1 MFMKILRYALMAVLI
16 TAFLPSLHAQSGA
29 EKVKVKVR
37 ISSDDDA
44 KAKLRPVG
52 MLRSGPNQIM
62 MMRSGEFDVR
72 AFGTLKTTLDL
83 YDRTKLTYI
92 RSQEPGSKSTNGDEV
107 KVDALVYFAGKPM
120 LIGHSTTDNGV
131 TVHYQAQD
139 PALTKLSRNYE
150 PLLTWATKAKDK
162 KPMVVAAGSALRQ
175 PYFVTISQDSSHML
189 VASPEIRSKETG
201 EAIYLLAVVGKDLSV
216 KWQHTAQVNVKAK
229 KSSIEDLEVDNQGNA
244 YFVVKNELEREET
257 KGSKNKHELKLFVAT
272 SEGVQ
277 ETPVKLNGGNFPTS
291 ATLQHTDDDRVVCA
305 GVYGTETEKKNKKL
319 GNFVVVF
326 KAGSTEQA
334 NTVLIPF
341 TGTGLEGEADDGE
354 DTKAEAKDKDR
365 MDYNTDVIAVIAR
378 SDGSF
383 FLVNEVFYISI
394 VTDSQG
400 RQTTRYVHGP
410 VQVRCLEKDGKE
422 RWSTIFRRWV
432 SSGSYIV
439 GRVFCAEFE
448 DQLFLFMLDSEEMA
462 ERRKAGDKISS
473 KHIKNPYSAYV
484 AFDDKGGFKI
494 KPVLRSDKNEDYI
507 SGWELVRTGPNE
519 YFALGTEKIFGGR
532 FLPVKI
538 EFSKET
544 K

>member
-1 MFMKILRYALMAVLI
+1 MKSLRNVFLALAIGVV
-16 TAFLPSLHAQSGA
+16 PVVHAQSGA
-29 EKVKVKVR
+29 DKVKVKVR
-37 ISSDDDA
+37 ISGDDDA

-52 MLRSGPNQIM
+52 MVRSGPNHIM

-83 YDRTKLTYI
+83 YDRNKLTYV
-92 RSQEPGSKSTNGDEV
+92 RSQEPNTKSSNGEEV
-107 KVDALVYFAGKPM
+107 KVDALVYFAGMPM
-120 LIGHSTTDNGV
+120 LIGHSISDNGV
-131 TVHYQAQD
+131 TVHYQPQD
-139 PALTKLSRNYE
+139 PALTKLSRSYD
-150 PLLTWATKAKDK
+150 PVLTWAAKAKDK
-162 KPMVVAAGSALRQ
+162 KPLIVAAGSAMRE
-175 PYFVTISQDSSHML
+175 PYFVTISRDSSFML

-201 EAIYLLAVVGKDLSV
+201 EAIYLLAVIGKDMSV
-216 KWQHTAQVNVKAK
+216 KWQQVANVNAKAK
-229 KSSIEDLEVDNQGNA
+229 KSSIEDLEVDDHGNA

-257 KGSKNKHELKLFVAT
+257 KGSKNKSELKLFVT
-272 SEGVQ
+272 TGEGVQ
-277 ETPVKLNGGNFPTS
+277 ESPVKLPGLNFPTS
-291 ATLQHTDDDRVVCA
+291 AMLQHTNDDRVVCA
-305 GVYGTETEKKNKKL
+305 GVYGAESEKKQKKL

-326 KAGSTEQA
+326 KAGSTEQT
-334 NTVLIPF
+334 NTVVIPF

-354 DTKAEAKDKDR
+354 DTKAEAKDKGR
-365 MDYNTDVIAVIAR
+365 MDYNTDVLALIPR

-383 FLVNEVFYISI
+383 FLVNEVFYVAV

-410 VQVRCLEKDGKE
+410 VQVRCLEKDGRE
-422 RWSTIFRRWV
+422 RWSTVFRRWV
-432 SSGSYIV
+432 ASGSMII
-439 GRVFCAEFE
+439 GRVFCAEYA
-448 DQLFLFMLDSEEMA
+448 DQLYLFMLDSEEMA

-507 SGWELVRTGPNE
+507 SGWELVRTGASE

-538 EFSKET
+538 EFSKEAG

>member
-1 MFMKILRYALMAVLI
+1 MRLLRPAVLALLA
-16 TAFLPSLHAQSGA
+16 TATIPHMHAQAGA
-29 EKVKVKVR
+29 DKVKVKVR

-52 MLRSGPNQIM
+52 MVRSTPNHIM

-83 YDRTKLTYI
+83 YDRNKLTYV
-92 RSQEPGSKSTNGDEV
+92 RSQEPGTMSSTGEEV
-107 KVDALVYFAGKPM
+107 KVDDLVYFGGRTM
-120 LIGHSTTDNGV
+120 LIGHSITDRGV
-131 TVHYQAQD
+131 TAHYQVQD
-139 PALTKLSRNYE
+139 PALTKLTRRYE
-150 PLLTWATKAKDK
+150 PLVTWNATVKERR
-162 KPMVVAAGSALRQ
+162 PGMVTAGSALRT
-175 PYFVTISQDSSHML
+175 PFFTRISRDSSHMIIS
-189 VASPEIRSKETG
+189 SPEIRDSGTKE
-201 EAIYLLAVVGKDLSV
+201 AYYLVASISADMTVN
-216 KWQHTAQVNVKAK
+216 WQRVVNVDVRAS
-229 KSSIEDLEVDNQGNA
+229 KSTIEDLAVDNNGNA
-244 YFVVKNELEREET
+244 YFVVKNDLEREET
-257 KGSKNKHELKLFVAT
+257 KGRKARHAIKLFVVTADGDQEAT
-272 SEGVQ
+272 VDLPGD
-277 ETPVKLNGGNFPTS
+277 NFATS
-291 ATLQHTDDDRVVCA
+291 ATLSHTDEDAVVCA
-305 GVYGTETEKKNKKL
+305 GVYGAEEEKRNKKI
-319 GNFVVVF
+319 GNFVTVF
-326 KAGSTEQA
+326 KAGSTEVV
-334 NTVLIPF
+334 NTVVIPF
-341 TGTGLEGEADDGE
+341 TGTGLEGEADDEE
-354 DTKAEAKDKDR
+354 DTKAEAKDKGR
-365 MDYNTDVIAVIAR
+365 MDYNTDVIALIPR

-383 FLVNEVFYISI
+383 FLVNEVFYIVI
-394 VTDSQG
+394 VTDAQTG
-400 RQTTRYVHGP
+400 RQTTKYVHGP
-410 VQVRCLEKDGKE
+410 VQVRCLEKDGSE

-462 ERRKAGDKISS
+462 ERRKAGDRITSR
-473 KHIKNPYSAYV
+473 HIKNPYSAYV

>member
-1 MFMKILRYALMAVLI
+1 MRSLRPAVLALLA
-16 TAFLPSLHAQSGA
+16 TATIPHMHAQAGA
-29 EKVKVKVR
+29 DKVKVKVR

-52 MLRSGPNQIM
+52 MVRSTPNHIM

-83 YDRTKLTYI
+83 YDRNKLTYV
-92 RSQEPGSKSTNGDEV
+92 RSQEPGTMSSTGEEV
-107 KVDALVYFAGKPM
+107 KVDDLVYFGGRTM
-120 LIGHSTTDNGV
+120 LIGHSITDRGV
-131 TVHYQAQD
+131 TAHYQVQD
-139 PALTKLSRNYE
+139 PALTKLTRRYE
-150 PLLTWATKAKDK
+150 PLVTWNATVKERR
-162 KPMVVAAGSALRQ
+162 PGMVTAGSALRT
-175 PYFVTISQDSSHML
+175 PFFTRISRDSSHMIIS
-189 VASPEIRSKETG
+189 SPEIRDSGTKE
-201 EAIYLLAVVGKDLSV
+201 AYYLVASISADMTVN
-216 KWQHTAQVNVKAK
+216 WQRVVNVDVRAS
-229 KSSIEDLEVDNQGNA
+229 KSTIEDLAVDNNGNA
-244 YFVVKNELEREET
+244 YFVVKNDLEREET
-257 KGSKNKHELKLFVAT
+257 KGRKARHAIKLFVVTADGDQEAT
-272 SEGVQ
+272 VDLPGD
-277 ETPVKLNGGNFPTS
+277 NFATS
-291 ATLQHTDDDRVVCA
+291 ATLSHTDEDAVVCA
-305 GVYGTETEKKNKKL
+305 GVYGAEEEKRNKKI
-319 GNFVVVF
+319 GNFVTVF
-326 KAGSTEQA
+326 KAGSTEVV
-334 NTVLIPF
+334 NTVVIPF
-341 TGTGLEGEADDGE
+341 TGTGLEGEADDEE
-354 DTKAEAKDKDR
+354 DTKAEAKDKGR
-365 MDYNTDVIAVIAR
+365 MDYNTDVIALIPR

-383 FLVNEVFYISI
+383 FLVNEVFYIVI
-394 VTDSQG
+394 VTDAQTG
-400 RQTTRYVHGP
+400 RQTTKYVHGP
-410 VQVRCLEKDGKE
+410 VQVRCLEKDGSE

-462 ERRKAGDKISS
+462 ERRKAGDRITSR
-473 KHIKNPYSAYV
+473 HIKNPYSAYV

>member
-1 MFMKILRYALMAVLI
+1 MKSLRYALLALLA
-16 TAFLPSLHAQSGA
+16 TAFLPQLHAQSGA

-37 ISSDDDA
+37 ISGDDDA

-83 YDRTKLTYI
+83 YDRNKLTYI
-92 RSQEPGSKSTNGDEV
+92 RSQEPSSKSSNGDEV
-107 KVDALVYFAGKPM
+107 KVDALVYFAGKPL
-120 LIGHSTTDNGV
+120 LIGHSITDNGV
-131 TVHYQAQD
+131 TVHVQPQD
-139 PALTKLSRNYE
+139 PALTKLSRGYE

-162 KPMVVAAGSALRQ
+162 KPLIVSAGSALRE
-175 PYFVTISQDSSHML
+175 PYFVTTSQDSSHLL

-201 EAIYLLAVVGKDLSV
+201 EAIYLLAVIGSDLTV
-216 KWQHTAQVNVKAK
+216 KWQHIANVSAKAK
-229 KSSIEDLEVDNQGNA
+229 KSTIEDLEVDNKGNA

-257 KGSKNKHELKLFVAT
+257 KGSKNRHELKLFVAT

-277 ETPVKLNGGNFPTS
+277 ETPVRLNGENFPTS

-326 KAGSTEQA
+326 TAGSTEQA
-334 NTVLIPF
+334 NTVVIPF

-354 DTKAEAKDKDR
+354 DTKAEAKDKGR
-365 MDYNTDVIAVIAR
+365 MDYNTDVLALIPR

-394 VTDSQG
+394 VTDAQSG

-439 GRVFCAEFE
+439 GRVFCAEYD
-448 DQLFLFMLDSEEMA
+448 DQLYLFLLDSEEMA
-462 ERRKAGDKISS
+462 ERRKAGEKISS

-507 SGWELVRTGPNE
+507 SGWELVRTGPHE

>member
-1 MFMKILRYALMAVLI
+1 MRFLRSAVLALLA
-16 TAFLPSLHAQSGA
+16 TATIPHMHAQAGT

-52 MLRSGPNQIM
+52 MVRSTPNHIM

-83 YDRTKLTYI
+83 YDRNKLTYV
-92 RSQEPGSKSTNGDEV
+92 RSQEPGTMSSTGEEV
-107 KVDALVYFAGKPM
+107 MVDDLVYFGGKTM
-120 LIGHSTTDNGV
+120 LIGHSITDRGV
-131 TVHYQAQD
+131 TAHYQVQD
-139 PALTKLSRNYE
+139 PALTKLTRRYE
-150 PLLTWATKAKDK
+150 PLLTWTATLKERR
-162 KPMVVAAGSALRQ
+162 PMVVSAGSALRT
-175 PYFVTISQDSSHML
+175 PFFTRISRDSSHMIIS
-189 VASPEIRSKETG
+189 SPEIRDRETKQ
-201 EAIYLLAVVGKDLSV
+201 AFYLVASINADMTVN
-216 KWQHTAQVNVKAK
+216 WQRVVNVDARAT
-229 KSSIEDLEVDNQGNA
+229 KSTIEGLEVDNDGNA
-244 YFVVKNELEREET
+244 YFVVKNDLEREET
-257 KGSKNKHELKLFVAT
+257 KGRKVRHAIKLFVVTADGDQEAT
-272 SEGVQ
+272 VDLPGD
-277 ETPVKLNGGNFPTS
+277 NFATS
-291 ATLQHTDDDRVVCA
+291 ATLSHTDEDAVVCA
-305 GVYGTETEKKNKKL
+305 GVYGAEEEKRNKKI
-319 GNFVVVF
+319 GNFVAVF
-326 KAGSTEQA
+326 KAGSAEVV
-334 NTVLIPF
+334 NTVVIPF

-365 MDYNTDVIAVIAR
+365 MEYNTDVIALIPR

-383 FLVNEVFYISI
+383 FLVNEVFYIVI
-394 VTDSQG
+394 VTDAQTG
-400 RQTTRYVHGP
+400 RQTTKYVHGP
-410 VQVRCLEKDGKE
+410 VQVRCLEKDGSE

-432 SSGSYIV
+432 SSGSFIV

-448 DQLFLFMLDSEEMA
+448 DQLFLFLLDSEEMA

>member
-1 MFMKILRYALMAVLI
+1 MRLLRPAVLALLA
-16 TAFLPSLHAQSGA
+16 TATIPHMHAQAGA
-29 EKVKVKVR
+29 DKVKVKVR

-52 MLRSGPNQIM
+52 MVRSTPNHIM

-83 YDRTKLTYI
+83 YDRNKLTYV
-92 RSQEPGSKSTNGDEV
+92 RSQEPGTMSSTGEEV
-107 KVDALVYFAGKPM
+107 KVDDLVYFGGRTM
-120 LIGHSTTDNGV
+120 LIGHSITDRGV
-131 TVHYQAQD
+131 TAHYQVQD
-139 PALTKLSRNYE
+139 PALTKLTRRYE
-150 PLLTWATKAKDK
+150 PLVTWNATVKERR
-162 KPMVVAAGSALRQ
+162 PGMVTAGSALRT
-175 PYFVTISQDSSHML
+175 PFFTRISRDSSHMIIS
-189 VASPEIRSKETG
+189 SPEIRDSGTKE
-201 EAIYLLAVVGKDLSV
+201 AYYLVASISADMTVN
-216 KWQHTAQVNVKAK
+216 WQRVVNVDVRAS
-229 KSSIEDLEVDNQGNA
+229 KSTIEDLAVDNNGNA
-244 YFVVKNELEREET
+244 YFVVKNDLEREET
-257 KGSKNKHELKLFVAT
+257 KGRKARHAIKLFVVTADGDQEAT
-272 SEGVQ
+272 VDLPGD
-277 ETPVKLNGGNFPTS
+277 NFATS
-291 ATLQHTDDDRVVCA
+291 ATLSHTDEDAVVCA
-305 GVYGTETEKKNKKL
+305 GVYGAEEEKRNKKI
-319 GNFVVVF
+319 GNFVTVF
-326 KAGSTEQA
+326 KAGSTEVV
-334 NTVLIPF
+334 NTVVIPF

-354 DTKAEAKDKDR
+354 DTKAEAKDKGR
-365 MDYNTDVIAVIAR
+365 MDYNTDVIALIPR

-383 FLVNEVFYISI
+383 FLVNEVFYIVI
-394 VTDSQG
+394 VTDAQTG
-400 RQTTRYVHGP
+400 RQTTKYVHGP
-410 VQVRCLEKDGKE
+410 VQVRCLEKDGSE

-462 ERRKAGDKISS
+462 ERRKAGDRITSR
-473 KHIKNPYSAYV
+473 HIKNPYSAYV

>member
-1 MFMKILRYALMAVLI
+1 MSYLRTVFLALAIGVVPMV
-16 TAFLPSLHAQSGA
+16 HAQSGA

-37 ISSDDDA
+37 ISGDDDA

-52 MLRSGPNQIM
+52 MVRSGTNHIM

-83 YDRTKLTYI
+83 YDRNKLTYV
-92 RSQEPGSKSTNGDEV
+92 RSQEPGTKSSNGEEV
-107 KVDALVYFAGKPM
+107 KVDALVYFAGMPM
-120 LIGHSTTDNGV
+120 LIGHSISDNGV
-131 TVHYQAQD
+131 TVHYQPQD
-139 PALTKLSRNYE
+139 PALTKLSRSYD
-150 PLLTWATKAKDK
+150 PLLTWVAKAKDK
-162 KPMVVAAGSALRQ
+162 KPLIVSAGSGLRE
-175 PYFVTISQDSSHML
+175 PYFVTISRDSSHML

-201 EAIYLLAVVGKDLSV
+201 EAIYLLAVIGKDMSV
-216 KWQHTAQVNVKAK
+216 KWQQVANVSAKAK
-229 KSSIEDLEVDNQGNA
+229 KSSIEDLEVDDHGNA
-244 YFVVKNELEREET
+244 YFVVKNELEREEA
-257 KGSKNKHELKLFVAT
+257 KGSKNKSELKLFVAT
-272 SEGVQ
+272 ADGVQ
-277 ETPVKLNGGNFPTS
+277 ETPVKLPGENFPTS
-291 ATLQHTDDDRVVCA
+291 AMLQHTKDDRVVCA
-305 GVYGTETEKKNKKL
+305 GVYGAESEKKQKKL
-319 GNFVVVF
+319 GNFVAVF
-326 KAGSTEQA
+326 KAGSTELA
-334 NTVLIPF
+334 NTVVIPF

-354 DTKAEAKDKDR
+354 DTKAEAKDKGR
-365 MDYNTDVIAVIAR
+365 MDYNTDVLALIPR

-383 FLVNEVFYISI
+383 FLVNEVFYVAV

-422 RWSTIFRRWV
+422 RWSTVFRRWV
-432 SSGSYIV
+432 SSGSIIV
-439 GRVFCAEFE
+439 GRVFCAEYA
-448 DQLFLFMLDSEEMA
+448 DQLYLFMLDSEEMA

-507 SGWELVRTGPNE
+507 SGWQLVRTGPNE

-538 EFSKET
+538 EFSKEAG

>member
-1 MFMKILRYALMAVLI
+1 MKYLRN
-16 TAFLPSLHAQSGA
+16 AFLALAIGAMPMLHAQAGA

-37 ISSDDDA
+37 ISGDDDA

-52 MLRSGPNQIM
+52 MVRSGPNQIM

-83 YDRTKLTYI
+83 YDRNKLTYV
-92 RSQEPGSKSTNGDEV
+92 RSQEPGTKSSNGEEV
-107 KVDALVYFAGKPM
+107 KVDALVYFAGMPM
-120 LIGHSTTDNGV
+120 LIGHSVSDNGV
-131 TVHYQAQD
+131 TVHYQPQD
-139 PALTKLSRNYE
+139 PALTKLSRSYD
-150 PLLTWATKAKDK
+150 PVFTWAAKAKDK
-162 KPMVVAAGSALRQ
+162 KPVIVSAGSSIRT
-175 PYFVTISQDSSHML
+175 PYFVAISSDSSHML
-189 VASPEIRSKETG
+189 LASPEIRSKETG
-201 EAIYLLAVVGKDLSV
+201 EAVYLLAVVGKDLSV

-229 KSSIEDLEVDNQGNA
+229 NSSIEDLEVDNQGNA
-244 YFVVKNELEREET
+244 YFVVKNELEREEA

-365 MDYNTDVIAVIAR
+365 MDYYTDVFAVIAR

-383 FLVNEVFYISI
+383 FLVNEVFYISV

-400 RQTTRYVHGP
+400 RQSTRYVHGP

-473 KHIKNPYSAYV
+473 KHIKDPYSAYV
-484 AFDDKGGFKI
+484 AFDAKGGYKI
-494 KPVLRSDKNEDYI
+494 KPVLRSDKNVDYI
-507 SGWELVRTGPNE
+507 SGWQLVRTGPNE

-538 EFSKET
+538 EFSKEAG